1 MGTAG
6 GTDALRSGRG
16 LRLDIQGLR
25 AIAVLSVVLYHAS
38 ADWMPGGFAGVD
50 IFFVI
55 SGYLIAGILLA
66 EMERGAY
73 SLSGFYERRVR
84 RLFPALFVML
94 AAVLTFAAFTLSPG
108 AYQELA
114 KTAFTTIFFASN
126 FTYLGLSNY
135 FDTAA
140 HFRPLLHTWSLA
152 VEEQFYLIFPI
163 VLFVIV
169 KFARPWLRVILCV
182 AAIGSLAGCLWAMQ
196 EYQSAAFYLA
206 PFRAYELLIGAV
218 LAGLSFPKRA
228 PAWLRHA
235 LSIAGLVLIAGSLVL
250 LNRQAPFPG
259 LAALPPCLGAAAVIF
274 AGANA
279 PSVGGRWISGPIFAY
294 FGALSYSLYL
304 WHWPV
309 FVLARSALLHEP
321 AVWQQLL
328 LIAFAIALATLSW
341 RFVEQPFLKR
351 GHTRRVLLTAA
362 AAMAA
367 GAAGIFP
374 IIHSDGAPARFNR
387 AALQLFAAE
396 DDYSPYRWTCH
407 DFLTNQVRAYEE
419 TCVLGAPRST
429 PHLAVWAD
437 SHGVELSAAL
447 AGRLAARGQS
457 LLQLTAS
464 GCPPSLDYSRFD
476 MPRCAAHNAATLDA
490 LENDRRIQTVV
501 VATNYLSYPHKDWP
515 RIFAGQARALS
526 ALAAHGKH
534 IVLVYPIP
542 VFDYDVPTALGILRA
557 YGAPLSDFTI
567 SRAGFEAEVAEGTA
581 FLDRERDL
589 INAATIHPV
598 ELLCDDITCPGYRA
612 EVGVLYFNHDHMS
625 QSAAKFVVA
634 HMPLPDGAPG
644 AAAVRTRT
652 SAEGSSPSADR

>member
-1 MGTAG
+1 
-6 GTDALRSGRG
+6 
-16 LRLDIQGLR
+16 
-25 AIAVLSVVLYHAS
+25 
-38 ADWMPGGFAGVD
+38 
-50 IFFVI
+50 
-55 SGYLIAGILLA
+55 
-66 EMERGAY
+66 
-73 SLSGFYERRVR
+73 
-84 RLFPALFVML
+84 
-94 AAVLTFAAFTLSPG
+94 
-108 AYQELA
+108 
-114 KTAFTTIFFASN
+114 
-126 FTYLGLSNY
+126 
-135 FDTAA
+135 
-140 HFRPLLHTWSLA
+140 
-152 VEEQFYLIFPI
+152 
-163 VLFVIV
+163 
-169 KFARPWLRVILCV
+169 
-182 AAIGSLAGCLWAMQ
+182 MQ

-218 LAGLSFPKRA
+218 LAGLPFPKRA

-407 DFLTNQVRAYEE
+407 DFLTNEVRAYEE

-437 SHGVELSAAL
+437 SHGVELSDAL
-447 AGRLAARGQS
+447 ANRLAPNGQS

-476 MPRCAAHNAATLDA
+476 MPRCAAHNAATLEA
-490 LENDRRIQTVV
+490 LAGDERIETVV
-501 VATNYLSYPHKDWP
+501 IATNYLSYPHRDWQ
-515 RIFAGQARALS
+515 RIFAGQARAFGV
-526 ALAAHGKH
+526 LAAHGKH
-534 IVLVYPIP
+534 IVFVYPIP

-557 YGAPLSDFTI
+557 YGAPLSDEALP
-567 SRAGFEAEVAEGTA
+567 RAAFDAEVAEGVV
-581 FLDRERDL
+581 FLDRQRQL
-589 INAATIHPV
+589 INATALYPV
-598 ELLCDDITCPGYRA
+598 DVLCDEWMCPGYRLG
-612 EVGVLYFNHDHMS
+612 VGALYFNHDHMS
-625 QSAAKFVVA
+625 ESAARLVA
-634 HMPLPDGAPG
+634 ARMLLEGDGSS
-644 AAAVRTRT
+644 AAVVGPHSR
-652 SAEGSSPSADR
+652 